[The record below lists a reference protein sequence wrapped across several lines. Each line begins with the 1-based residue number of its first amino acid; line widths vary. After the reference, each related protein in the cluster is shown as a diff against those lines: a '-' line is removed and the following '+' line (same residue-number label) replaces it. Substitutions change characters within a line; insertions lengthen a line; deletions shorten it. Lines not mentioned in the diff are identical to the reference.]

1 MTEAALTDRI
11 EQLTAAVLLSLRMQG
26 SRLSRSDMCKRLDVT
41 PKTLSKRIITG
52 HVPQPGSDGKWLLA
66 EVVEMECRR

>member
-1 MTEAALTDRI
+1 MTDTAISERLDK
-11 EQLTAAVLLSLRMQG
+11 LTAAVLLSLRMQG
-26 SRLSRSDMCKRLDVT
+26 QRLSRSDMCLRLGVT

>member
-1 MTEAALTDRI
+1 MTDPALLARI
-11 EQLTAAVLLSLRMQG
+11 DMLTAAVLKSLQMQG
-26 SRLSRSDMCKRLDVT
+26 SRLSRADMCERLGVT

-52 HVPQPGSDGKWLLA
+52 HVPQPGSDGKWLLV

>member
-1 MTEAALTDRI
+1 MTDSAISMRLD
-11 EQLTAAVLLSLRMQG
+11 QLTAAIVALTQMQG
-26 SRLSRSDMCKRLDVT
+26 SRLSRADMCRRLDVT

-52 HVPQPGSDGKWLLA
+52 HVPRPGTDGKWLLS

>member
-1 MTEAALTDRI
+1 MTEAAISERLDKLTD
-11 EQLTAAVLLSLRMQG
+11 AVLLSLRMQG
-26 SRLSRSDMCKRLDVT
+26 QRLSRSDMCVRLGVT

>member
-1 MTEAALTDRI
+1 MTDTAISERLDK
-11 EQLTAAVLLSLRMQG
+11 LTAAVLLSLRMQG
-26 SRLSRSDMCKRLDVT
+26 QRLSRADMCKRLDVT

-52 HVPQPGSDGKWLLA
+52 HVPQPGSDGKWLLV

>member
-1 MTEAALTDRI
+1 MTDTAISERLDKLTD
-11 EQLTAAVLLSLRMQG
+11 AVLLSLRMQG
-26 SRLSRSDMCKRLDVT
+26 QRLSRSDMCVRLGVT